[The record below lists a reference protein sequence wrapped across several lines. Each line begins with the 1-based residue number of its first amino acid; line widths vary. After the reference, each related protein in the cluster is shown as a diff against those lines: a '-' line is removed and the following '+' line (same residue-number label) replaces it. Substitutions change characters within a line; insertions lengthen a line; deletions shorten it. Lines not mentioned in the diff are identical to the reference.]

1 MTAVWQLVRAV
12 SLANV
17 LWLPVWE
24 RVLYSRAWGVRSAE
38 APLASL
44 TGVVSLAVA
53 LWSLETAC
61 RRWGRRSQ
69 FLWSVLTACALLVPL
84 NVIRRVILPATTGDE
99 LWSGGLKVA
108 MVAATMGVIL
118 WAVVRH
124 RERMERLLSSLA
136 VVCLPFVGVTVGQT
150 AGFLV
155 ARHHPVTPEMQADGP
170 RGKIRRTVVLLFDEL
185 DYVLA
190 FERRR
195 QGIQLEEFDR
205 LAARSFRSQLRPAGE
220 VTLKA
225 VPAMLAGRVLDE
237 ALLDAANRLWVRFRG
252 EEEFQD
258 LASVETLFQRANQTG
273 ARIAVVGAWLPYC
286 ALVPPGSRCWQVPL
300 LNDGGAG
307 WEGPR
312 PGDRMGLLEA
322 LARHA
327 VHAIRAA
334 PLLGRWVREDPQRW
348 YMRLLETSLEAVS
361 DSEAE
366 LVWVHVPLPHPPW
379 IFDRIQQRV
388 TYSAGGYDDNLVLVD
403 RMLGALRQGMEQ
415 AGLWRESV
423 IVVTSDHGYRAG
435 AEKHTRVPLMVRFPD
450 EVRWEEATPAESTVL
465 RAVVEAVLKGEVR
478 SGSELARLLFR
489 WSSSP

>member
-1 MTAVWQLVRAV
+1 MVWQLVRAV
-12 SLANV
+12 SLANL

-44 TGVVSLAVA
+44 IGVLSLAVA
-53 LWSLETAC
+53 LWGLEAAC
-61 RRWGRRSQ
+61 RRWGSRSQ
-69 FLWSVLTACALLVPL
+69 SLWTVLTACALLVPL
-84 NVIRRVILPATTGDE
+84 NVIRRVILPATTGE
-99 LWSGGLKVA
+99 GPWPWGLKVST
-108 MVAATMGVIL
+108 VAATVGVIL

-124 RERMERLLSSLA
+124 RQRMERLLGGLA
-136 VVCLPFVGVTVGQT
+136 VVCLPFVAVTLGQT
-150 AGFLV
+150 AGLV
-155 ARHHPVTPEMQADGP
+155 AARHPVAPEMQADGP

-190 FERRR
+190 FERRS
-195 QGIQLEEFDR
+195 QGIRLEEFDR
-205 LAARSFRSQLRPAGE
+205 LAARSFRTTQLHSAGE
-220 VTLKA
+220 LTLKA
-225 VPAMLAGRVLDE
+225 VPAMLAGRAVEE
-237 ALLDAANRLWVRFRG
+237 ALLDATNRLWVRFRG

-258 LASVETLFQRANQTG
+258 LASVETLFQWANRTG
-273 ARIAVVGAWLPYC
+273 ARVAVVGAWLPYC

-312 PGDRMGLLEA
+312 PGDRTGLLQA
-322 LARHA
+322 MARQA

-334 PLLGRWVREDPQRW
+334 PLLGRWVQEDPGGW
-348 YMRLLETSLEAVS
+348 YTRLLETSLEAVS

-379 IFDRIQQRV
+379 IFDRVQQRV

-403 RMLGALRQGMEQ
+403 RMLGALRRGMEQ

-423 IVVTSDHGYRAG
+423 VVVTSDHGYRASAG
-435 AEKHTRVPLMVRFPD
+435 EHTRVPLVVRFPD
-450 EVRWEEATPAESTVL
+450 EVSWEDTTPADSTVL
-465 RAVVEAVLKGEVR
+465 RAVVEAVLREEVR
-478 SGSELARLLFR
+478 SGSELARLLSR
-489 WSSSP
+489 SGSSP